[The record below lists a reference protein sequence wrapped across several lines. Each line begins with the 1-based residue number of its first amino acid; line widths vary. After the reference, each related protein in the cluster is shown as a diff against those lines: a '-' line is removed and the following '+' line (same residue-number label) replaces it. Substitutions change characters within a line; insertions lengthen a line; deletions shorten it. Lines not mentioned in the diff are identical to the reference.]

1 MSTNKYAPTSKG
13 FRQPLDN
20 GPGPEGKIANP
31 PRFAEIGGL
40 TGASKIAKH
49 KNVMRVKKPGSGN

>member
-1 MSTNKYAPTSKG
+1 MSKNLYKPTTAG
-13 FRQPLDN
+13 LRGLLDN

-40 TGASKIAKH
+40 TSVGKVAKK
-49 KNVMRVKKPGSGN
+49 KNHMTLKNPGRG